1 MSDPTKLFKP
11 YRTGAEPSSDAD
23 KANVHMTHQGWVRKV
38 VANSPWGGTDDVNAD
53 PEVLVAFRG
62 AAVQGWFSYVYW
74 NASTYSAA
82 GHPAIEVHV
91 HFSENVTVTGTP
103 YITITNN
110 QAGSGTLAS
119 INAAYTSSG
128 SGTNWKRFVTA
139 DPSVNQFKVNDVL
152 LIGANALNLNGG
164 TIRDTSAA
172 SATNTIITAAS
183 DVGYQG
189 TSHRNGNL
197 NAAGGTTGD
206 LSRIKVTT

>member
-1 MSDPTKLFKP
+1 MPM
-11 YRTGAEPSSDAD
+11 Y
-23 KANVHMTHQGWVRKV
+23 HC
-38 VANSPWGGTDDVNAD
+38 
-53 PEVLVAFRG
+53 
-62 AAVQGWFSYVYW
+62 
-74 NASTYSAA
+74 
-82 GHPAIEVHV
+82 
-91 HFSENVTVTGTP
+91 
-103 YITITNN
+103 
-110 QAGSGTLAS
+110 GTLAS

-206 LSRIKVTT
+206 LSRLKVTT